1 MNIKRVIIITLGA
14 FVGGIL
20 FTRLI
25 QSFES
30 KLDGLQKQPP
40 YTYYGLD
47 NYDSQDFVNG
57 VSMFYDYDPTS
68 IATKNKGDILDKNV
82 GLIKSPKIAD
92 KVGLAILSSK

>member
-30 KLDGLQKQPP
+30 KL
-40 YTYYGLD
+40 
-47 NYDSQDFVNG
+47 N
-57 VSMFYDYDPTS
+57 
-68 IATKNKGDILDKNV
+68 
-82 GLIKSPKIAD
+82 
-92 KVGLAILSSK
+92 